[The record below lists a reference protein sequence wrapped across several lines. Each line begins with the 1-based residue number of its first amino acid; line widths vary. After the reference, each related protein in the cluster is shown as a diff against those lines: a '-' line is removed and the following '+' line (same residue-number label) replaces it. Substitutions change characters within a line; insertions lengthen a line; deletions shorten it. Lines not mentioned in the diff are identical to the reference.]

1 MRGTFRARA
10 TLRTRLPGVDNRIGV
25 PPMCSQLPMG
35 HPPRAK
41 ANKTRLPNIKSSHGV
56 RQIVASIDEES
67 PGPASAEGPPLGVF
81 TRPARA
87 SL

>member
-41 ANKTRLPNIKSSHGV
+41 ANKTRLPNIKSSHGI